1 MVRVRFA
8 PSPTG
13 FLHIGGARTSIF
25 NWLFARSQGGQVILR
40 IDDTD
45 VERST
50 DESLQSILE
59 GLEWLELPWDERHHQ
74 SQRSD
79 GSPTYHL
86 ASTVGDGERLETA
99 KEFTAESV
107 EHELRQLA
115 EERGAKAGLLINGAR
130 AALGGQPV
138 DPSAFAVFATL
149 GRERVVK
156 RLKEV

>member
-74 SQRSD
+74 SQRRD
-79 GSPTYHL
+79 RHL
-86 ASTVGDGERLETA
+86 AGAETLLA
-99 KEFTAESV
+99 GNLAYRDFTEAHAESDKPT
-107 EHELRQLA
+107 EQTGAWLA
-115 EERGAKAGLLINGAR
+115 NPACAR
-130 AALGGQPV
+130 
-138 DPSAFAVFATL
+138 
-149 GRERVVK
+149 
-156 RLKEV
+156 